1 MKRFRDTLDNMLESC
16 QIIGYDWSYIYLN
29 HTAEI
34 HNRRLNNELLGNRY
48 MDMWPG
54 IEETAIFGT
63 IKQTMEERVPNRLE
77 NKFVFPDG
85 TVGWF
90 DLSIQPVPEGVFILS
105 IDITQRKSTEDAL
118 RESEQKYRLI
128 ADNAEDWIYWISP
141 DGYFNY
147 VSPAAERVSGY
158 LPSEFIDRPGL
169 FEEIIYPADRETVK
183 MHLKLLGEE
192 KPHSDIEFR
201 IITKTGELRW
211 VSHNCSPIYNEG
223 GEYKG
228 RRGTNRNITGSKIDE
243 ERLHESELR
252 FRKIFEEGP
261 FGMALVDKELKIIIA
276 NNRFCEMI
284 GYTEN
289 ELHQLSFKDLSD
301 PEDLRADLPNI
312 KKIIE
317 GDLPVY
323 KTEKRY
329 FRKDGKV
336 IWASLTV
343 APTFDENQQFL
354 YNVAII
360 EDITSKKKAEHEIK
374 RLNERIA
381 TATNAAQLGIWDW
394 DLVNNN
400 LVWDD
405 QMYILY
411 GHKKDELSI
420 AYQTWLNGVHPDDR
434 EYSDSI
440 SQAAIRGERSYD
452 TEFRVVWPDRSV
464 HWIKASGQVF
474 FDEKGKAL
482 RMIGVNF
489 DITDRKKGEEE
500 LLESRVKMNA
510 ALSSMTDALFIS
522 DVKGN
527 FEEFNDAF
535 ATFHKFKN
543 KDDCAKT
550 FAEYPDFLDVYWP
563 DGKPAPVDQWAV
575 PRALRGE
582 KVQNA
587 EYSLRRR
594 DTGESWVG
602 SYSFAPILNKEDIVG
617 SVVVGRD
624 ITEQKIAEQK
634 LKEALERFSTIIQT
648 SPNAI
653 IVTDLNGVVSL
664 WNEAAEN
671 TFGWK
676 SDEVIGQKNPIIPD
690 DRRDEIQK
698 LRKHIYAG
706 ETVKNIET
714 VCIRNDHLL
723 IHVNFSSSPLLDEN
737 GKVIGIL
744 SLVED
749 ITEQKQARE
758 ALRISE
764 ARYRNI
770 FESASIGIYRT
781 TPRGDIVLANSTLI
795 KLLEYNSFEEL
806 AKRNLE
812 KEGFTDENQRNI
824 FRNKIES
831 EGQVTGM
838 ENIWVTKGGRSIL
851 VNENAKAFYDP
862 NGKVMYYEGTIED
875 ITQRKQVENALRESE
890 ALFSSTFRSSP
901 ISITLSELSTEL
913 WIEVNDA
920 FLRVTGYTR
929 SEMVG
934 HSFRDINLWKHIED
948 HEKMMQ
954 LLLEFGQV
962 INYEVEI
969 NKKNGSAGIMLIS
982 VEIVDLNGTPF
993 LLIMGNEITERKQVE
1008 EALRYNEA
1016 LLREV
1021 GRIAK
1026 VGGWEFSP
1034 VDGTASWTE
1043 EVARIHDL
1051 DPDTPASVD
1060 LSISYYAGKSK
1071 KIIDQAV
1078 KESVELAKPFDLE
1091 LEILSA
1097 KGVHK
1102 WVHTIGNPVV
1112 ENGVVVKVH
1121 GSFQDIT
1128 ELKKAEEA
1136 LRKSED
1142 LFSKAFNGSPSP
1154 MTIASQ
1160 KDGRYVAVNES
1171 FLRMIGLPREV
1182 VVGKTGDE
1190 LNLIDTSERDKIIAE
1205 IKKRGFLHNFEI
1217 RAKSHSDRILN
1228 LLTSIENTELAG
1240 EPSTIATMLDITE
1253 RKMAEEALRESEEK
1267 FRVLMESIPLPVA
1280 YAKKDGTIIFRNE
1293 RFLHDF
1299 GYSASEIPSIE
1310 EWWILAYPDA
1320 DYRGRV
1326 IQSWESAVKNAIECG
1341 GDIESEEYQITCRD
1355 GSVRTTIV
1363 TGIIIDDN
1371 ILVTFIDIT
1380 DRKRAE
1386 QVITRLNE
1394 TLEQRVLDRT
1404 VQLEDAN
1411 KELEAFSYSVSHDL
1425 RAPLRH
1431 INGFVDLLTENYNNL
1446 LPEKGRHY
1454 LEVIVGASHH
1464 MGTLID
1470 DLLQFSRTG
1479 RKEMQNTVLDMNLLI
1494 KDVLKLINPETIGRE
1509 IDWNI
1514 AELPVLKGD
1523 HALLQ
1528 IVWYNLISNAIKF
1541 TKERE
1546 VAKISIGYTDE
1557 QIEYVFYVTDN
1568 GAGFDMR
1575 YAHKLF
1581 GVFQR
1586 LHNKSEFEGTG
1597 IGLANVRRIISKHGG
1612 RTWAESQLNQGATF
1626 YFTLPNNKEIL
1637 K

>member
-1 MKRFRDTLDNMLESC
+1 MIIQGDKGDELNSGDRERFRDTLDNMLESC
-16 QIIGYDWSYIYLN
+16 QIIGFDWRYIYLN
-29 HTAEI
+29 GTAEI
-34 HNRRLNNELLGNRY
+34 HNRRSNDELLGSRY

-54 IEETAIFGT
+54 IEDSAIFRT
-63 IKQTMEERVPNRLE
+63 IRQTLDERVSNRLE

-105 IDITQRKSTEDAL
+105 IDITQRKNTEDAL

-141 DGYFNY
+141 DGHFNY
-147 VSPAAERVSGY
+147 VSPASEKVSGY
-158 LPSEFIDRPGL
+158 LPSEFIDRPEL
-169 FEEIIYPADRETVK
+169 FNEIILPADRELITN
-183 MHLKLLGEE
+183 HLKLLGHE
-192 KPHSDIEFR
+192 KPHNDIEFR
-201 IITKTGELRW
+201 IITKVGELRW
-211 VSHNCSPIYNEG
+211 VSHNCSPVYSND
-223 GEYKG
+223 GEYQG
-228 RRGTNRNITGSKIDE
+228 RRGTNRNITASKLDE

-261 FGMALVDKELKIIIA
+261 FGMTLVNKDLTIIIA
-276 NNRFCEMI
+276 NNRFCKMV
-284 GYTEN
+284 GYSEV
-289 ELHQLSFKDLSD
+289 ELSQLSFKDLSVPD
-301 PEDLRADLPNI
+301 DFQADLPYI

-317 GDLPVY
+317 GEIPVY

-329 FRKDGKV
+329 FRKDGQV
-336 IWASLTV
+336 VWASLTV
-343 APTFDENQQFL
+343 AATFDENKQFL

-360 EDITSKKKAEHEIK
+360 EDITSKRKAELEIK

-394 DLVNNN
+394 DLVNNT
-400 LVWDD
+400 LVWDE

-411 GHKKDELSI
+411 GHKKDDFSI

-434 EYSDSI
+434 EYSDNI
-440 SQAAIRGERSYD
+440 SQAAIRGEKTYD
-452 TEFRVVWPDRSV
+452 TEFRVVWPDQSV
-464 HWIKASGQVF
+464 HWLKADGQVF
-474 FDEKGKAL
+474 FDDREIPL

-489 DITDRKKGEEE
+489 DITEKK
-500 LLESRVKMNA
+500 
-510 ALSSMTDALFIS
+510 
-522 DVKGN
+522 
-527 FEEFNDAF
+527 
-535 ATFHKFKN
+535 H
-543 KDDCAKT
+543 
-550 FAEYPDFLDVYWP
+550 
-563 DGKPAPVDQWAV
+563 
-575 PRALRGE
+575 
-582 KVQNA
+582 
-587 EYSLRRR
+587 
-594 DTGESWVG
+594 
-602 SYSFAPILNKEDIVG
+602 
-617 SVVVGRD
+617 
-624 ITEQKIAEQK
+624 AEQK
-634 LKEALERFSTIIQT
+634 LNEAVERSSAIIQT

-653 IVTDLNGVVSL
+653 IVTNLNGIVSL

-671 TFGWK
+671 TFGWRK
-676 SDEVIGQKNPIIPD
+676 NEVIGLKNPIIPD
-690 DRRDEIQK
+690 DRRDEIQN

-714 VCIRNDHLL
+714 VCIRKDYLL
-723 IHVNFSSSPLLDEN
+723 IHVNFSSSPLLDGN

-758 ALRISE
+758 DLKISE

-795 KLLEYNSFEEL
+795 RLLGYKSFEEL

-812 KEGFTDENQRNI
+812 KEGFIDENQRKK
-824 FRNKIES
+824 FRNKIDS

-838 ENIWVTKGGRSIL
+838 ENVWITKEGRSII
-851 VNENAKAFYDP
+851 VNENAKAFFDP

-875 ITQRKQVENALRESE
+875 ITQRKQAENALRESE
-890 ALFSSTFRSSP
+890 ALFSTTFRSSP
-901 ISITLSELSTEL
+901 IPISLSELSTEL
-913 WIEVNDA
+913 WVEVNDA

-929 SEMVG
+929 SEIIG

-948 HEKMMQ
+948 REKMRQ
-954 LLLEFGQV
+954 LLLEFGHV

-969 NKKNGSAGIMLIS
+969 NKKNGSTGTMLIS
-982 VEIVDLNGTPF
+982 VEIVDLSGSPF

-1008 EALRYNEA
+1008 EALHYNEQ

-1034 VDGTASWTE
+1034 VTGSASWSE
-1043 EVARIHDL
+1043 EVALIHDL
-1051 DPDTPASVD
+1051 DPKTPASVN
-1060 LSISYYAGKSK
+1060 LSISYYAGQSK
-1071 KIIDQAV
+1071 DKIDLAV
-1078 KESVELAKPFDLE
+1078 RESVELAKPFDLE

-1097 KGVHK
+1097 KGVPK

-1128 ELKKAEEA
+1128 ELKKTEEA

-1142 LFSKAFNGSPSP
+1142 LFSKAFHGSPSP

-1160 KDGRYVAVNES
+1160 NDGLYVAVNNS
-1171 FLRMIGLPREV
+1171 FLRMIGLPREE
-1182 VVGKTGDE
+1182 VVGKTGDS
-1190 LNLIDTSERDKIIAE
+1190 LNLIDTGERDKIRAE
-1205 IKKRGFLHNFEI
+1205 IKKRGSLHNFEV
-1217 RAKSHSDRILN
+1217 RAKSHSGRILH

-1253 RKMAEEALRESEEK
+1253 RKMAEEALRESEKK
-1267 FRVLMESIPLPVA
+1267 FRVLMESIPLPVI
-1280 YAKKDGTIIFRNE
+1280 YAKNEGTIIFRNE
-1293 RFLHDF
+1293 RFLQDF
-1299 GYSASEIPSIE
+1299 GYSASEISSIE
-1310 EWWILAYPDA
+1310 EWWILAYPDT
-1320 DYRGRV
+1320 DYRRWV
-1326 IQSWESAVKNAIECG
+1326 IQSWESAVKNAIERG

-1363 TGIIIDDN
+1363 TGIIINDN
-1371 ILVTFIDIT
+1371 ILATFIDIS

-1394 TLEQRVLDRT
+1394 TLEQRVMDRT
-1404 VQLEDAN
+1404 AQLEEAN

-1446 LPEKGRHY
+1446 LPEKGKHY
-1454 LEVIVGASHH
+1454 LEVIVGASRH

-1494 KDVLKLINPETIGRE
+1494 KDVLKLINPETLSRE
-1509 IDWNI
+1509 IEWHI
-1514 AELPVLKGD
+1514 TELPVLKGD
-1523 HALLQ
+1523 RALLQ

-1541 TKERE
+1541 TRDRE
-1546 VAKISIGYTDE
+1546 VAKISIGYTNE
-1557 QIEYVFYVTDN
+1557 PKENVFYITDN

-1597 IGLANVRRIISKHGG
+1597 IGLANVRRIISRHGG
-1612 RTWAESQLNQGATF
+1612 RTWAESQLNLGATF
-1626 YFTLPNNKEIL
+1626 YFTLPI
-1637 K
+1637 

>member
-1 MKRFRDTLDNMLESC
+1 MLESC

-90 DLSIQPVPEGVFILS
+90 DLSIHPVPEGVFILS
-105 IDITQRKSTEDAL
+105 IDITQRKTTEDAL

-141 DGYFNY
+141 DGHFNY

-192 KPHSDIEFR
+192 MPHRDIEFR
-201 IITKTGELRW
+201 ILTKTGELRW
-211 VSHNCSPIYNEG
+211 VSHNCSAVYNEN
-223 GEYKG
+223 GEYQG

-289 ELHQLSFKDLSD
+289 ELRQLSFKDLSD

-329 FRKDGKV
+329 IRKDGKV

-434 EYSDSI
+434 EYCDNI
-440 SQAAIRGERSYD
+440 AQAAIRGESSYD

-489 DITDRKKGEEE
+489 DITEKK
-500 LLESRVKMNA
+500 L
-510 ALSSMTDALFIS
+510 
-522 DVKGN
+522 
-527 FEEFNDAF
+527 
-535 ATFHKFKN
+535 
-543 KDDCAKT
+543 
-550 FAEYPDFLDVYWP
+550 
-563 DGKPAPVDQWAV
+563 
-575 PRALRGE
+575 
-582 KVQNA
+582 
-587 EYSLRRR
+587 
-594 DTGESWVG
+594 
-602 SYSFAPILNKEDIVG
+602 
-617 SVVVGRD
+617 
-624 ITEQKIAEQK
+624 AEQK

-653 IVTDLNGVVSL
+653 IVTDLNGIVGL

-690 DRRDEIQK
+690 DRRDEIQN
-698 LRKHIYAG
+698 LCKHIYAG
-706 ETVKNIET
+706 ETVRNIET
-714 VCIRNDHLL
+714 VCICNDHLL
-723 IHVNFSSSPLLDEN
+723 IHVNFSSSKLLDEN

-749 ITEQKQARE
+749 ITE
-758 ALRISE
+758 
-764 ARYRNI
+764 
-770 FESASIGIYRT
+770 
-781 TPRGDIVLANSTLI
+781 
-795 KLLEYNSFEEL
+795 
-806 AKRNLE
+806 
-812 KEGFTDENQRNI
+812 
-824 FRNKIES
+824 
-831 EGQVTGM
+831 
-838 ENIWVTKGGRSIL
+838 
-851 VNENAKAFYDP
+851 
-862 NGKVMYYEGTIED
+862 
-875 ITQRKQVENALRESE
+875 RKKVENALRESE
-890 ALFSSTFRSSP
+890 ALFSTTFRSSP
-901 ISITLSELSTEL
+901 IPISLSELSTDL
-913 WIEVNDA
+913 WVEVNDA

-929 SEMVG
+929 TEIIG
-934 HSFRDINLWKHIED
+934 HSFRDINLWKHIDER
-948 HEKMMQ
+948 EKMRQ
-954 LLLEFGQV
+954 LLVDFGHV
-962 INYEVEI
+962 INFEVEI
-969 NKKNGSAGIMLIS
+969 NKKNGTTGIMLIS
-982 VEIVDLNGTPF
+982 VEIVDLNGIPF
-993 LLIMGNEITERKQVE
+993 LLLMGNEITERKQVE
-1008 EALRYNEA
+1008 EALRYNEQ

-1034 VDGTASWTE
+1034 LTGTASWTE

-1051 DPDTPASVD
+1051 DPKTPASVD
-1060 LSISYYAGKSK
+1060 LSIGYYAGQSK
-1071 KIIDQAV
+1071 DKIGKAV
-1078 KESVELAKPFDLE
+1078 QDSIELAKPFDLE

-1154 MTIASQ
+1154 MIIASQ
-1160 KDGRYVAVNES
+1160 KDGRFVVVNES
-1171 FLRMIGLPREV
+1171 FLRMIGLPRDV
-1182 VVGKTGDE
+1182 VVGKTGDD
-1190 LNLIDTSERDKIIAE
+1190 LNLIDTDERDKIIAE
-1205 IKKRGFLHNFEI
+1205 IKKRGFLHNFEV
-1217 RAKSHSDRILN
+1217 RAKSHSGRILH

-1253 RKMAEEALRESEEK
+1253 RK
-1267 FRVLMESIPLPVA
+1267 
-1280 YAKKDGTIIFRNE
+1280 
-1293 RFLHDF
+1293 
-1299 GYSASEIPSIE
+1299 
-1310 EWWILAYPDA
+1310 
-1320 DYRGRV
+1320 
-1326 IQSWESAVKNAIECG
+1326 
-1341 GDIESEEYQITCRD
+1341 
-1355 GSVRTTIV
+1355 
-1363 TGIIIDDN
+1363 
-1371 ILVTFIDIT
+1371 
-1380 DRKRAE
+1380 RAE
-1386 QVITRLNE
+1386 QLINKLNE

-1404 VQLEDAN
+1404 AQLEDAN

-1454 LEVIVGASHH
+1454 LEVIVGASRH

-1479 RKEMQNTVLDMNLLI
+1479 RKEMQNTVLDMSLLI
-1494 KDVLKLINPETIGRE
+1494 KDVLKLIDPETTGRKIE
-1509 IDWNI
+1509 WNI

-1541 TKERE
+1541 TKERG
-1546 VAKISIGYTDE
+1546 VAKISIGTIDE
-1557 QIEYVFYVTDN
+1557 QKEYIFYVTDN

-1575 YAHKLF
+1575 YAYKLF

-1586 LHNKSEFEGTG
+1586 LHNKSDFEGTG

-1612 RTWAESQLNQGATF
+1612 RTWAESQLDQGATF
-1626 YFTLPNNKEIL
+1626 YFTLPKNKEI
-1637 K
+1637 